1 MVTFY
6 EEVKYHIQRSKLLN
20 AVVVSTLAIT
30 ITTIVVA
37 VLCFKSTPNDQC
49 IGIYIF
55 AFLSLIYICIVS
67 YIYLRYWCET
77 VPKPEPEPEPE
88 PEPITV
94 LIDNPMRSPKKKK
107 SRSKSPE

>member
-6 EEVKYHIQRSKLLN
+6 EELKPHIQTSKLFNVIVFAMLS
-20 AVVVSTLAIT
+20 VT

-37 VLCFKSTPNDQC
+37 LLCFKTTTNDQC

-55 AFLSLIYICIVS
+55 AFLSVIYVCIVLC
-67 YIYLRYWCET
+67 IYLKYWCCET
-77 VPKPEPEPEPE
+77 IPKPEPLPE
-88 PEPITV
+88 PEPINV